1 MKDIIKKVRALA
13 NVELVLKGLRG
24 AIKNEVK

>member
-1 MKDIIKKVRALA
+1 MKGIIKKVRALA
-13 NVELVLKGLRG
+13 NFDSVFKGLRG

>member
-13 NVELVLKGLRG
+13 NVELVLKFLSG